1 MEIMNRNRYLY
12 FVFIVLTI
20 LAGLASRHFAHMLP
34 KWTTLYLGDALWAL
48 MVFFIVGFLL
58 KRRNSSTIALFAIA
72 FSFCIEI
79 SQLYHAPFIDS
90 VRATRLGGL
99 ILGFGF
105 LWTDLLCYVVGI
117 SVGFCLEWIFER
129 KIENNRAA
137 N

>member
-1 MEIMNRNRYLY
+1 MNRNRYLY

-20 LAGLASRHFAHMLP
+20 LAGLASRHFVHMLP
-34 KWTTLYLGDALWAL
+34 QWTTLYLGDALWAL
-48 MVFFIVGFLL
+48 MVYFLFGFLL
-58 KRRNSSTIALFAIA
+58 KRRKPATIALFAIA

-79 SQLYHAPFIDS
+79 SQLYHAPFIDA

-105 LWTDLLCYVVGI
+105 LWTDLLCYMVGI
-117 SVGFCLEWIFER
+117 SVGFCLEWIFGR